1 MGSRSHP
8 HRVLS
13 VCVCVS
19 RCLWVCVIEADS
31 LQLRVI
37 TVGLYLFLSRSLL
50 CQILA
55 VFAVVVYGPFWF
67 RDSWALLLPGLR
79 SPDLWLPIASL
90 RYPRLPYGE
99 LRFCLRKAP
108 PLPYG
113 ELRFCLRKAP
123 PLPYGKLR
131 FCLRK
136 APPLP
141 YGKLRFCL
149 RKAPPLST
157 KSSTFSSRCVLL
169 VINSLFRNWI
179 LPSSLWQK
187 DLTIFMDS
195 AETRGL
201 QELISGNNARM
212 DLQEENMLNTGRAV
226 QALVAQVSELTT
238 QVQLLRS
245 PAAPPTPP
253 SFSIPGNHS
262 PQHEPRL
269 PAPEMYAGD
278 PNLCRAFLTKCSL
291 FFSLQPLTFATEV
304 SRVAL
309 VLTLLSGRAAL
320 WGTAVWENRH
330 PCCSSFHSLSQEMRR
345 VFDRALVGRE
355 AARMLADLRQG
366 EQSVSDYSI
375 QFRTLAAECEWNEK
389 AQWDMFLHGL
399 ADRIHQEIDVVEL
412 PLGLDELVDLALRVD
427 ARLQQRDLRGR
438 RKLTPRYP
446 FFDTGDTVGHSSVD
460 EPMQVGRAR
469 LSREERDRRRM
480 RGLCLYCGAA
490 GHFLASCPVKDQARQ

>member
-113 ELRFCLRKAP
+113 
-123 PLPYGKLR
+123 KLR

-169 VINSLFRNWI
+169 LVINSLFRNWI
-179 LPSSLWQK
+179 LPSSLWQLYTACPK
-187 DLTIFMDS
+187 K
-195 AETRGL
+195 
-201 QELISGNNARM
+201 
-212 DLQEENMLNTGRAV
+212 
-226 QALVAQVSELTT
+226 
-238 QVQLLRS
+238 
-245 PAAPPTPP
+245 
-253 SFSIPGNHS
+253 
-262 PQHEPRL
+262 
-269 PAPEMYAGD
+269 
-278 PNLCRAFLTKCSL
+278 TKVYTVYY
-291 FFSLQPLTFATEV
+291 F
-304 SRVAL
+304 
-309 VLTLLSGRAAL
+309 
-320 WGTAVWENRH
+320 
-330 PCCSSFHSLSQEMRR
+330 
-345 VFDRALVGRE
+345 
-355 AARMLADLRQG
+355 
-366 EQSVSDYSI
+366 
-375 QFRTLAAECEWNEK
+375 
-389 AQWDMFLHGL
+389 
-399 ADRIHQEIDVVEL
+399 IDHL
-412 PLGLDELVDLALRVD
+412 
-427 ARLQQRDLRGR
+427 
-438 RKLTPRYP
+438 
-446 FFDTGDTVGHSSVD
+446 
-460 EPMQVGRAR
+460 
-469 LSREERDRRRM
+469 
-480 RGLCLYCGAA
+480 
-490 GHFLASCPVKDQARQ
+490 

>member
-13 VCVCVS
+13 VCVCVCVS

-136 APPLP
+136 APPL
-141 YGKLRFCL
+141 
-149 RKAPPLST
+149 ST
-157 KSSTFSSRCVLL
+157 KSSTFSSRCVLLL

-179 LPSSLWQK
+179 LPSSLWQRQK
-187 DLTIFMDS
+187 AWEPWLLWMVKAHPRGHMTGKRCSRFVPRHVYGCETVPTITDWC
-195 AETRGL
+195 
-201 QELISGNNARM
+201 
-212 DLQEENMLNTGRAV
+212 V
-226 QALVAQVSELTT
+226 K
-238 QVQLLRS
+238 LLDI
-245 PAAPPTPP
+245 
-253 SFSIPGNHS
+253 F
-262 PQHEPRL
+262 
-269 PAPEMYAGD
+269 
-278 PNLCRAFLTKCSL
+278 
-291 FFSLQPLTFATEV
+291 
-304 SRVAL
+304 
-309 VLTLLSGRAAL
+309 
-320 WGTAVWENRH
+320 
-330 PCCSSFHSLSQEMRR
+330 
-345 VFDRALVGRE
+345 
-355 AARMLADLRQG
+355 
-366 EQSVSDYSI
+366 
-375 QFRTLAAECEWNEK
+375 
-389 AQWDMFLHGL
+389 
-399 ADRIHQEIDVVEL
+399 
-412 PLGLDELVDLALRVD
+412 
-427 ARLQQRDLRGR
+427 
-438 RKLTPRYP
+438 
-446 FFDTGDTVGHSSVD
+446 
-460 EPMQVGRAR
+460 
-469 LSREERDRRRM
+469 
-480 RGLCLYCGAA
+480 
-490 GHFLASCPVKDQARQ
+490 

>member
-1 MGSRSHP
+1 MHCVSRFMGSRSHP
-8 HRVLS
+8 HPVLS
-13 VCVCVS
+13 VCVCVCVS

-79 SPDLWLPIASL
+79 SPDLGCPLLPCAT
-90 RYPRLPYGE
+90 RLCPTE
-99 LRFCLRKAP
+99 SSVSAN
-108 PLPYG
+108 
-113 ELRFCLRKAP
+113 
-123 PLPYGKLR
+123 GKLR

-136 APPLP
+136 APFLP
-141 YGKLRFCL
+141 
-149 RKAPPLST
+149 T
-157 KSSTFSSRCVLL
+157 ESSTSAFEELHFSFPRCVLL
-169 VINSLFRNWI
+169 PVINSLSATE
-179 LPSSLWQK
+179 SSRLQCDRRIWP
-187 DLTIFMDS
+187 IFMDS
-195 AETRGL
+195 ADTRGL
-201 QELISGNNARM
+201 QELLAGNNARM

-355 AARMLADLRQG
+355 AIDCLLPNAITT
-366 EQSVSDYSI
+366 SVTES
-375 QFRTLAAECEWNEK
+375 CW
-389 AQWDMFLHGL
+389 
-399 ADRIHQEIDVVEL
+399 
-412 PLGLDELVDLALRVD
+412 P
-427 ARLQQRDLRGR
+427 
-438 RKLTPRYP
+438 
-446 FFDTGDTVGHSSVD
+446 SS
-460 EPMQVGRAR
+460 
-469 LSREERDRRRM
+469 
-480 RGLCLYCGAA
+480 
-490 GHFLASCPVKDQARQ
+490 